1 METNES
7 SYLLKMVQQLK
18 SVGKSE
24 ANGVQDEYEIL
35 VGVGE
40 DHAMTFDIKD
50 VSGLNVEGVDISS
63 NEKLQNGKRSDQ
75 YPG

>member
-1 METNES
+1 MESNES

-18 SVGKSE
+18 SAGKNE
-24 ANGVQDEYEIL
+24 VNGVQDEFEML

-50 VSGLNVEGVDISS
+50 VSGLTVEGVGMVA
-63 NEKLQNGKRSDQ
+63 NEKLQNGK
-75 YPG
+75 